1 MPDDRLDP
9 STIEERLREGRYTPT
24 DATLHRLSRSVRP
37 ERKPLARADFWR
49 SRLALVVTL
58 AFGIGLSSTG
68 GALAVSGISGS
79 QDAAKSQYGHGCPY
93 GQKKNPKGKCVPNC
107 DKGKKKG
114 NKHCGNA
121 LGWGKSHRHHRG
133 GYRGGK
139 WGWGG

>member
-1 MPDDRLDP
+1 MPEDRLDP
-9 STIEERLREGRYTPT
+9 RSIEERLREGRFTPT
-24 DATLHRLSRSVRP
+24 DATLDRLSRSVRLDDS
-37 ERKPLARADFWR
+37 KPQARAGLWR
-49 SRLALVVTL
+49 SRLALVLTL
-58 AFGIGLSSTG
+58 VFGIGLSSTG

-114 NKHCGNA
+114 NKHCA
-121 LGWGKSHRHHRG
+121 YVLGWWKSHRHHRG

-139 WGWGG
+139 WGW